1 MARKK
6 VSKVDNLDILEI
18 VAFYT
23 FIVVYLSQI
32 IMLNTNISKIKRI
45 ICFDKRDGVC
55 WVDKRWGG
63 EGPHVTYFS

>member
-6 VSKVDNLDILEI
+6 VSKVDILDCRLLYIYCYISL
-18 VAFYT
+18 
-23 FIVVYLSQI
+23 I
-32 IMLNTNISKIKRI
+32 IMFNTNISKIKGI

-63 EGPHVTYFS
+63 EGRDHM